1 MVGAVLLCVAW
12 TSIALWHDNLALL
25 IAMMVL
31 HGLGQSIVF
40 AAAPM
45 LITTACPANCTSEAN
60 GLSNVF
66 RQTAI
71 AVGTQVIS
79 LVLAVNS
86 VSQTDSTSSA
96 YPSEV
101 GFVTVFGIIIAAS
114 LLCVVASIALRIRA
128 PMPAPVISNA
138 TR

>member
-1 MVGAVLLCVAW
+1 MAGAVLLCVAW
-12 TSIALWHDNLALL
+12 TSIALWHDNLPLL

-45 LITTACPANCTSEAN
+45 LITNATPSGRTSEAN

-71 AVGTQVIS
+71 AIGTQVIS
-79 LVLAVNS
+79 LVLAMNS
-86 VSQTDSTSSA
+86 VAGAEWGRVLILRKAALSPPSASSLRRVCYA
-96 YPSEV
+96 WSPRSP
-101 GFVTVFGIIIAAS
+101 FAS
-114 LLCVVASIALRIRA
+114 ARRFQR
-128 PMPAPVISNA
+128 P
-138 TR
+138 

>member
-1 MVGAVLLCVAW
+1 MLLCVAW
-12 TSIALWHDNLALL
+12 TCIALWHDNLPLL

-45 LITTACPANCTSEAN
+45 LITTATPAGRTSEAN

-71 AVGTQVIS
+71 AIGTQVIS
-79 LVLAVNS
+79 LVLAMNS
-86 VSQTDSTSSA
+86 VARAERGSSA

-101 GFVTVFGIIIAAS
+101 GFVTAFGIIIAAS
-114 LLCVVASIALRIRA
+114 LLCMLAAIALRIRA
-128 PMPAPVISNA
+128 PLPAPVIGSA
-138 TR
+138 PR